1 MHLYETH
8 VPVADTELA
17 REFYTRVVGLPF
29 ASRSDSRRR
38 LSLGGQEKEGN
49 GWSVGTEH
57 RLRPAKRSRSKMPS
71 RVRNLPRSTVRYDKE
86 TEPTRHR
93 DVRVWWRQERRA
105 ERNRMD
111 AISSDLL
118 SGSRRT
124 HARIYQHFIREIA
137 SGFHWD
143 LLPMERLVRGLVAKH
158 TVIDFSSV
166 TIQSMTL

>member
-29 ASRSDSRRR
+29 AYRDPTRDVVF
-38 LSLGGQEKEGN
+38 LWADKKKKGMVGL
-49 GWSVGTEH
+49 WGTEH
-57 RLRPAKRSRSKMPS
+57 CLRPAKRSRSKMPC

-111 AISSDLL
+111 AISADLL
-118 SGSRRT
+118 SGS
-124 HARIYQHFIREIA
+124 
-137 SGFHWD
+137 
-143 LLPMERLVRGLVAKH
+143 
-158 TVIDFSSV
+158 
-166 TIQSMTL
+166 

>member
-29 ASRSDSRRR
+29 AYRDPDSRHRF
-38 LSLGGQEKEGN
+38 SLGGQEKEGN
-49 GWSVGTEH
+49 GWSLGTEH
-57 RLRPAKRSRSKMPS
+57 CLRPTKRSRSKMPC
-71 RVRNLPRSTVRYDKE
+71 RVRNLPRSIVRYDKE

-111 AISSDLL
+111 AISADLL
-118 SGSRRT
+118 SGS
-124 HARIYQHFIREIA
+124 
-137 SGFHWD
+137 
-143 LLPMERLVRGLVAKH
+143 
-158 TVIDFSSV
+158 
-166 TIQSMTL
+166 